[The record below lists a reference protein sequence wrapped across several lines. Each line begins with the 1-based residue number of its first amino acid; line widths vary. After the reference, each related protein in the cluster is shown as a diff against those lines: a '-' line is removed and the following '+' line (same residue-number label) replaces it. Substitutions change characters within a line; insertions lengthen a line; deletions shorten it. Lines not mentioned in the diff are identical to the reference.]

1 MQNQKERKFTI
12 GRSRECDIVL
22 ADESVSRKHAELI
35 FMPDG
40 KLFLIDCRSTH
51 GTLLINAGKSQSVK
65 QEFISPTDVV
75 RFGDVTMPVKE
86 ILEGIHLKFKSF
98 NTQAA
103 QPKPSSEPPPQPQKP
118 WVKGERLIRC
128 GCGAVKPKNAKC
140 QECGQ

>member
-1 MQNQKERKFTI
+1 MQKERKFTI

-40 KLFLIDCRSTH
+40 KLFLTDCNSLN
-51 GTLLINAGKSQSVK
+51 GTALITDGKLTPVH
-65 QEFISPTDVV
+65 QEFLSPTDVV
-75 RFGDVTMPVKE
+75 RFGKVNMPVKE

-103 QPKPSSEPPPQPQKP
+103 MQTPQPAKIPQPQKP
-118 WVKGERLIRC
+118 WVRGDRLVRC
-128 GCGAVKPKNAKC
+128 GCGAVKPEGRKC

>member
-1 MQNQKERKFTI
+1 MQKERKFTI
-12 GRSRECDIVL
+12 GRSRECDIVI

-40 KLFLIDCRSTH
+40 KLFLIDCNSLN
-51 GTLLINAGKSQSVK
+51 GTALISNGKPAAAIH
-65 QEFISPTDVV
+65 QEFLSPTDVV
-75 RFGDVTMPVKE
+75 RFGKVNMPVKE

-103 QPKPSSEPPPQPQKP
+103 MQPPLPKKPPQSQKP
-118 WVKGERLIRC
+118 WVRGGRLVRC
-128 GCGAVKPKNAKC
+128 GCGAVKPEGRKC